1 MLRLFCILVPL
12 LALVT
17 VASAQIH
24 TQSKT
29 PPLPQRVESK
39 KVPEVKAKA
48 QGDTRQQRVDE
59 TKYYVGSKL
68 SNKYHLPDC
77 KWAKKISPKNLVK
90 FKTVAEAKKAGY
102 VACKVC
108 KPPTKD

>member
-1 MLRLFCILVPL
+1 MLRLFCFLVPL
-12 LALVT
+12 LAFVT
-17 VASAQIH
+17 VAS
-24 TQSKT
+24 TQVQTKSKT

-39 KVPEVKAKA
+39 KTSEAKAKA
-48 QGDTRQQRVDE
+48 ESRVRQQRVDE
-59 TKYYVGSKL
+59 TKYYVGSKQ

-102 VACKVC
+102 VPCKVC
-108 KPPTKD
+108 KPPARD